1 LTFYQTLLVSP
12 TASAAEIKAAHRKLA
27 IRFHPDKLA
36 AAATTMQSSNNS
48 LTSSASSP
56 HLHVLQG
63 APLPNDV
70 SSNGNGGSLTHHPLL
85 QPMAFNGVLSASDA
99 QALFISIQEAYECLR
114 NPLERKRYDAA
125 LRRGIRY
132 KKLPSVS
139 VDDAVPGWDS
149 NNTRVPTPSSA
160 ERTDFS
166 SSSSFSATSWYP
178 FAASTAPGTAAS
190 SRTST
195 RRNSRVNNNAIGAS
209 SGASP
214 ESSVAPDSA
223 SSTTTTDFNNAEWG
237 SSSVGSSARS
247 SRRNSLIKPAARV
260 LLVPVALL
268 SACVFVLVLQ
278 PLEFVRAALASRLR
292 VFLPLPTGGKSA
304 AATSPGS
311 LLRRVADVMLVYLCV
326 LLYGPVQA
334 LLLFRAIKKLIRR
347 AVRRAVL
354 GSTDEDAATSPYT
367 SAPPPP
373 TSATTS
379 TAGTPKTADTA
390 SSVDATPPAA
400 VAADSTSTP
409 TKQQETVFR
418 EPMTLR
424 HYSPRPSVQLQPEES
439 LQSEQSTHS
448 AEQPRPMSPLQFSDS
463 DSSPVLASRRVTQLQ
478 QQHRDFLK
486 HRGPSSRRMDTA
498 STSPSSSGSASP
510 AGRLSVSASMASLEE
525 AVVAGEAT
533 GNDDAGAAAE
543 AGGAD

>member
-63 APLPNDV
+63 AAPLPNDV
-70 SSNGNGGSLTHHPLL
+70 SSNGNGVGWTHHPLL
-85 QPMAFNGVLSASDA
+85 HPMAFNGVLSASDA

-139 VDDAVPGWDS
+139 VDDAVPGWDG

-195 RRNSRVNNNAIGAS
+195 RRNSRVNNNPCGAS
-209 SGASP
+209 SVASP
-214 ESSVAPDSA
+214 DSSVAPDSA
-223 SSTTTTDFNNAEWG
+223 SSTTTDFNNAEWG
-237 SSSVGSSARS
+237 SSSVNSSARS

-292 VFLPLPTGGKSA
+292 VFLPLPTGGKA
-304 AATSPGS
+304 AAASSRGGM
-311 LLRRVADVMLVYLCV
+311 LRRVADVVLVYLCV

-334 LLLFRAIKKLIRR
+334 LLLFRAVKKLIRR

-367 SAPPPP
+367 SAPPP
-373 TSATTS
+373 TSAAAS
-379 TAGTPKTADTA
+379 TAGTLKTADAA
-390 SSVDATPPAA
+390 SSVDATTPAA

-418 EPMTLR
+418 EPVTLR
-424 HYSPRPSVQLQPEES
+424 RPSPRPSVQLQPEES
-439 LQSEQSTHS
+439 SQSEQSTQS
-448 AEQPRPMSPLQFSDS
+448 TEQPRPLSPLQFSDS

-478 QQHRDFLK
+478 QQPRDFLK

-510 AGRLSVSASMASLEE
+510 AGGMSVSASMASLEE
-525 AVVAGEAT
+525 AVAAEAS
-533 GNDDAGAAAE
+533 GNDDAAAAAE